1 MYILEGLPWLQ
12 GRDRGRVCVGVA
24 GGVQRE
30 GGYQYQVTETS
41 PSKDEMKEG
50 RLEKRGLAGVA
61 A

>member
-12 GRDRGRVCVGVA
+12 GRDRGRVCVGV
-24 GGVQRE
+24 GGGIQTE
-30 GGYQYQVTETS
+30 GGYQYQAAETS